1 MQQGSQWFRTMKQL
15 AFTVLEGDYSI
26 HRLPPGSD
34 FPAIP
39 RETAFSSITRTDEE
53 ITVVC
58 PGAIDL
64 KAEHTE
70 PGWSVLKVIGPLEFS
85 LTGILAGISRV
96 LSDVEISLFALSTW
110 DTDYILV
117 KSDDKEG
124 AIKALTG
131 AGHSF
136 RY

>member
-1 MQQGSQWFRTMKQL
+1 
-15 AFTVLEGDYSI
+15 
-26 HRLPPGSD
+26 
-34 FPAIP
+34 
-39 RETAFSSITRTDEE
+39 
-53 ITVVC
+53 
-58 PGAIDL
+58 
-64 KAEHTE
+64 
-70 PGWSVLKVIGPLEFS
+70 
-85 LTGILAGISRV
+85 